1 MKYTASLAFVLVLV
15 FSAMFF
21 STSAATSTVVLN
33 LEWVLWGSSMLVFA
47 LAGYSF
53 VQLMSGE
60 RHFTKGRIR
69 KRHLW
74 DDVLII
80 ATLAV
85 AAYLLWGP
93 RRRVHGGFSVGHRLI
108 QPFRVFLRRGDL
120 VIIDAPIH
128 TFLYLVPY
136 LVFLAFV
143 VYGLL
148 KRQKLKRY
156 PLAEKFNPQMTYE
169 TLEGTPAERI
179 IKMYQ
184 NVVAGLVRRGY
195 PYQKSWTHWEHE
207 DKLREIFP
215 DLRDLDALTRLFEKA
230 KYAERLKAGDLELA
244 KESYE
249 RLMEFLR

>member
-1 MKYTASLAFVLVLV
+1 V

-21 STSAATSTVVLN
+21 STSAATSTVILN
-33 LEWVLWGSSMLVFA
+33 LEWVLWGGSVLVFA

-60 RHFTKGRIR
+60 RHFTKGRVR

-74 DDVLII
+74 DDILII
-80 ATLAV
+80 VTLAV

-93 RRRVHGGFSVGHRLI
+93 RRKVHSGFSVGHRLI
-108 QPFRVFLRRGDL
+108 QPFRIFLRRGDL
-120 VIIDAPIH
+120 IIMDAPIH
-128 TFLYLVPY
+128 AFLYLVPY
-136 LVFLAFV
+136 LIFLAFI

-148 KRQKLKRY
+148 KRQNRNRC
-156 PLAEKFNPQMTYE
+156 PAVGKFDPGMTYE
-169 TLEGTPAERI
+169 TLEGNPEERI
-179 IKMYQ
+179 IKMYR

-215 DLRDLDALTRLFEKA
+215 DLQDLDVLTRLFERA
-230 KYAERLKAGDLELA
+230 KYAEKLKPGDLKLA